1 MKKIITLLS
10 VFILISLFNLKAQQ
24 NLELTDRHE
33 VKLNLGSSVF
43 MAFPEM
49 SYEYILNED
58 MSVGTAVGF
67 GFGENNGDRY
77 KFKAMP
83 FWRWFFSSNLQQPA
97 TGFFIE
103 ANGAV
108 GSRYI
113 DKNNL
118 NSNSSKSETTDTMFT
133 TGLGLAIGGKY
144 LSKNNWTAEILAGVG
159 RNFIYD
165 NSYANESLYAR
176 IGISIGKRF

>member
-24 NLELTDRHE
+24 NLELTERHE

-83 FWRWFFSSNLQQPA
+83 FWRWFFSSDAKPA
-97 TGFFIE
+97 TGFFLE

-108 GSRYI
+108 SSRYI
-113 DKNNL
+113 DKYNA
-118 NSNSSKSETTDTMFT
+118 NSNSSKSKTTDTMFT

-165 NSYANESLYAR
+165 KSYANESLYAR

>member
-10 VFILISLFNLKAQQ
+10 VFILISLFTLKAQQ
-24 NLELTDRHE
+24 NLELTQRHE

-49 SYEYILNED
+49 SYEYILNDD

-67 GFGENNGDRY
+67 GFGKNNGDRY
-77 KFKAMP
+77 KVKAMP

-113 DKNNL
+113 DKDNP
-118 NSNSSKSETTDTMFT
+118 NSSKNKSTDTMFT

-165 NSYANESLYAR
+165 KSYASESLYAR